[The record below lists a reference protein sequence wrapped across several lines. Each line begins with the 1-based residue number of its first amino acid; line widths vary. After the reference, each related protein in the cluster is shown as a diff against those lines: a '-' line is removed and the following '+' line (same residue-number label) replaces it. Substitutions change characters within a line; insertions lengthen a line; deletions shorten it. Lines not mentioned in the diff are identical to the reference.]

1 MNDLMSKLK
10 QPTNWTISV
19 QLLILY
25 VVSVAIFF
33 AAHAVQTKTALG
45 LKARLD
51 KGEAGASAGLF
62 LLTAALNFLGV
73 MALVFVTK
81 KTGEQVRMA
90 MMILPLFLIIEQHVR
105 HLRNVPQDRRAS
117 LLGMAGVALG
127 MIGGVAALMP
137 NAPLK

>member
-1 MNDLMSKLK
+1 MNDLIGKLK
-10 QPTNWTISV
+10 QPALWTISV

-33 AAHAVQTKTALG
+33 AAHAVQTKAALG
-45 LKARLD
+45 LKDRLA
-51 KGEAGASAGLF
+51 KGEAGASAGVF
-62 LLTAALNFLGV
+62 LLAAVLNFLGV
-73 MALVFVTK
+73 AALVFVTQ
-81 KTGEQVRMA
+81 KTGENVRMA

-105 HLRNVPQDRRAS
+105 HLRANPQDRRAS

>member
-10 QPTNWTISV
+10 QPALWTISV
-19 QLLILY
+19 QLLVLY

-33 AAHAVQTKTALG
+33 GIHAVQTKAALG
-45 LKARLD
+45 LKNRLD

-62 LLTAALNFLGV
+62 LLTAALNLAGV
-73 MALVFVTK
+73 AALLFVTK
-81 KTGEQVRMA
+81 KTGENVRMA

-105 HLRNVPQDRRAS
+105 HLRSAPQDRRAS

-127 MIGGVAALMP
+127 MIGGVAAWMP

>member
-10 QPTNWTISV
+10 QPAHWTISV

-33 AAHAVQTKTALG
+33 AVHAVQTKAALG
-45 LKARLD
+45 LKSRLD
-51 KGEAGASAGLF
+51 KGEAGACAGLF
-62 LLTAALNFLGV
+62 LLTAALNLAGV
-73 MALVFVTK
+73 AALVFVTA

-90 MMILPLFLIIEQHVR
+90 MMILPLFLIVEQHVR

-117 LLGMAGVALG
+117 LLGMSGAALG
-127 MIGGVAALMP
+127 MIGGVAAWMP

>member
-1 MNDLMSKLK
+1 MNEMMSKLK
-10 QPTNWTISV
+10 MDTNWTISV
-19 QLLILY
+19 QLLVLY

-33 AAHAVQTKTALG
+33 AVHAVQTKAALG

-51 KGEAGASAGLF
+51 KGEAGSSAGLL
-62 LLTAALNFLGV
+62 LLTAALNFFGV

-81 KTGEQVRMA
+81 KTGEQVRLA

-117 LLGMAGVALG
+117 LLGLAGVALG